1 MKTKEILQRESIRP
15 ESAAEELLFARLRV
29 PAPRELARKVRML
42 GTPGPGAGEKYFKIN
57 LDGTLHLVHLR
68 GTNQRHPMPN
78 AHSPDKEP
86 LSMQIPRTLLGR
98 LKIKAR
104 KMGMSVPNYVVTIL
118 THETKDI
125 ALSSNDYEAIARATR
140 QAERTGRRCATR
152 FDRPA

>member
-1 MKTKEILQRESIRP
+1 MKTKGILQCES
-15 ESAAEELLFARLRV
+15 ARLRLPV
-29 PAPRELARKVRML
+29 PRELAWKVRML
-42 GTPGPGAGEKYFKIN
+42 GAAERNGGERIFKIN
-57 LDGTLHLVHLR
+57 LDGALHLMHLGVR
-68 GTNQRHPMPN
+68 NQRNPMPN

-104 KMGMSVPNYVVTIL
+104 KMGMSVPNYVTTIL

-125 ALSSNDYEAIARATR
+125 ALSSKDYEAIARATR

-152 FDRPA
+152 FDSPA

>member
-1 MKTKEILQRESIRP
+1 MQRESSRG
-15 ESAAEELLFARLRV
+15 ERALVRVRL
-29 PAPRELARKVRML
+29 PMPRELAWKVRMA
-42 GTPGPGAGEKYFKIN
+42 GTPGPGGGEKYLKIN

-68 GTNQRHPMPN
+68 WTNQRHPMPN

-86 LSMQIPRTLLGR
+86 LSMQVPRTLLGR

-125 ALSSNDYEAIARATR
+125 ALSSKDYEAIARATR

-152 FDRPA
+152 FDSPA